1 VYHEVSEKRPAPPP
15 LANEREAISRAA
27 NP

>member
-1 VYHEVSEKRPAPPP
+1 VSEKRPAPPP